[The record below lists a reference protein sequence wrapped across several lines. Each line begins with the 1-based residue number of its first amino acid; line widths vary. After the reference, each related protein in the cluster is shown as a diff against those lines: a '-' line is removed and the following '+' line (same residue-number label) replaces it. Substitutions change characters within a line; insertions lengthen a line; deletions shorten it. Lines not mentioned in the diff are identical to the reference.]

1 MIQRVMNLLWTIMMA
16 PDAPLEVSKSPAI
29 TDALQS
35 YAYGKGK
42 VDNKLIHHYMQQCV
56 HHIQQGKN
64 VLPAMSLLQRL
75 LYASV
80 SSCSPT
86 TSRTQC
92 DNYFACMLDASGLCS
107 WQKETRV

>member
-29 TDALQS
+29 TDALQA

-56 HHIQQGKN
+56 HHIQHGKN

-80 SSCSPT
+80 SLPT
-86 TSRTQC
+86 SSQ
-92 DNYFACMLDASGLCS
+92 
-107 WQKETRV
+107 